1 MVRLLRHWQ
10 SLFPLQVMV
19 CDTLTEDTFL
29 IDGLEWVKI
38 PILPT
43 AQQVICRASSRLF
56 VGSPLCARL
65 YFGLLSVTFVD
76 ASKARIVII
85 RK

>member
-1 MVRLLRHWQ
+1 MMRLLRHWQ

-19 CDTLTEDTFL
+19 CGIFTEDAFL
-29 IDGLEWVKI
+29 IDSIEWVKI

-43 AQQVICRASSRLF
+43 AQQIICRASSRLF
-56 VGSPLCARL
+56 VGTPLCAQL
-65 YFGLLSVTFVD
+65 FFGLLLATFVD
-76 ASKARIVII
+76 VSKARIVII